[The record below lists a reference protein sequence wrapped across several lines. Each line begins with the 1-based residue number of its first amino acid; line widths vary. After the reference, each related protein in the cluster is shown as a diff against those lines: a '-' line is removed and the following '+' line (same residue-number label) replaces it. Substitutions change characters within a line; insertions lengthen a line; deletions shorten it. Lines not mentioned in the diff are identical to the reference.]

1 METWIY
7 ITWGGGGGGGAF
19 TAGQRTSHW
28 LGTNL
33 HPRRQQTCPEKLH
46 SRPKYYYIYTMT
58 KTRDPFNSQFLS
70 SVSQLLPPH
79 KCPEWKPAGW
89 GQRVVCF
96 VLKYT
101 SALQVDK
108 TFCHQ
113 PTRGMTDITINQRGY
128 YLPHVTEFQY
138 WKLAAFGE
146 SDVIKYPKVSSSGS

>member
-7 ITWGGGGGGGAF
+7 ITWGGWGGCVYS
-19 TAGQRTSHW
+19 RTENIPLTRHQLTPSAPA
-28 LGTNL
+28 NM
-33 HPRRQQTCPEKLH
+33 PRETPFAPQVLL
-46 SRPKYYYIYTMT
+46 YIYTMT
-58 KTRDPFNSQFLS
+58 KTRDPFNSQSLS

-101 SALQVDK
+101 SALQADK

-138 WKLAAFGE
+138 
-146 SDVIKYPKVSSSGS
+146 